1 MKPASS
7 RSKASYFDSM
17 STHIPARMRTSL
29 TSRQR
34 ASKASARA
42 QTTPS
47 GSPRPAKKA
56 VKPNV
61 NTLSEQLK
69 QRGQRS
75 GGPSS
80 KKSKHAVKLRTLQE
94 IRSSKK
100 PTSKRQKRI
109 RRVSI
114 KKAADLKEYY
124 ALRSRFLANVD
135 LCEVCHTDRPVEI
148 HHRRGR
154 VGPLLTDLRHLLATC
169 HRCHQWL
176 HENIEEAR
184 TLGYICEK
192 GLWNTPDRS

>member
-1 MKPASS
+1 MSPASS
-7 RSKASYFDSM
+7 RLKANYSDSM
-17 STHIPARMRTSL
+17 STPTPARIRTSSISRKTTSPGDAPVQTSVSVSSKPARKVARHDVN
-29 TSRQR
+29 TSRGQYT
-34 ASKASARA
+34 SA
-42 QTTPS
+42 
-47 GSPRPAKKA
+47 
-56 VKPNV
+56 
-61 NTLSEQLK
+61 
-69 QRGQRS
+69 GQRS
-75 GGPSS
+75 GGHSS
-80 KKSKHAVKLRTLQE
+80 KKSKHSVKLRTLQE
-94 IRSSKK
+94 IRSIKK

>member
-1 MKPASS
+1 MSPESS
-7 RSKASYFDSM
+7 RLKANYSDSM
-17 STHIPARMRTSL
+17 STPTLARIRTSSISRKTTSPGDAPARISESVSSKPARKVARHDVN
-29 TSRQR
+29 TSRGQYT
-34 ASKASARA
+34 SA
-42 QTTPS
+42 
-47 GSPRPAKKA
+47 
-56 VKPNV
+56 
-61 NTLSEQLK
+61 
-69 QRGQRS
+69 GQRS
-75 GGPSS
+75 GEPSS

-94 IRSSKK
+94 IHSSKK

-109 RRVSI
+109 RRVSV

-124 ALRSRFLANVD
+124 AMRARFLANVD
-135 LCEVCHTDRPVEI
+135 LCEVCNTERPVEI

-169 HRCHQWL
+169 HRCHRWL

>member
-7 RSKASYFDSM
+7 HLKESCSG
-17 STHIPARMRTSL
+17 STSTLTRGRMLTSL

-34 ASKASARA
+34 ASKVSAPA
-42 QTTPS
+42 QTTRS
-47 GSPRPAKKA
+47 GSSRPAKKA
-56 VKPNV
+56 AKPAAS
-61 NTLSEQLK
+61 TSGAPSK
-69 QRGQRS
+69 SRGQRS
-75 GGPSS
+75 VGRSS

-124 ALRSRFLANVD
+124 AMRARFLANVD

-154 VGPLLTDLRHLLATC
+154 VGSLLTDLRHLLATC

-176 HENIEEAR
+176 HENVEEAR

-192 GLWNTPDRS
+192 GLWNTPDRT

>member
-1 MKPASS
+1 MKPVSS
-7 RSKASYFDSM
+7 RSKVSYSDSM
-17 STHIPARMRTSL
+17 STPTRARMRTSL
-29 TSRQR
+29 TSQRR
-34 ASKASARA
+34 ASKVSALA

-47 GSPRPAKKA
+47 GSSKPARKVARPAASTSVAQSK
-56 VKPNV
+56 
-61 NTLSEQLK
+61 S
-69 QRGQRS
+69 RGRRS
-75 GGPSS
+75 GEPSS

-124 ALRSRFLANVD
+124 AMRARFLANVD

-169 HRCHQWL
+169 SKCHDWI
-176 HENIEEAR
+176 HEHVEEAR

-192 GLWNTPDRS
+192 GLWNTPDRT

>member
-1 MKPASS
+1 MSPESS
-7 RSKASYFDSM
+7 HLKANYSDSM
-17 STHIPARMRTSL
+17 STPTPARIRTSSISRKT
-29 TSRQR
+29 TSPGDAPVQILGSVS
-34 ASKASARA
+34 SK
-42 QTTPS
+42 
-47 GSPRPAKKA
+47 PAKKA

-61 NTLSEQLK
+61 NTFPEQLK

-75 GGPSS
+75 GGPSL